1 MQAGPPG
8 DGAPVHHSWAKG
20 QRVLCLQV
28 RGPKQWRPARVNV
41 RRRAGGSALVAGRLG
56 VTLGARADGYA
67 SGPALTAG
75 HSCDTPGAHCG
86 KRSRS
91 QALCQRQLGCC
102 RRKQE
107 ETRRSASGTTRSLA
121 GTELPCARIIHRGA
135 GVPKGQGSGTRCKL
149 GRQAQTED
157 GGSEEAISD

>member
-1 MQAGPPG
+1 M
-8 DGAPVHHSWAKG
+8 
-20 QRVLCLQV
+20 
-28 RGPKQWRPARVNV
+28 

-75 HSCDTPGAHCG
+75 HLCDTPGAHCG

-107 ETRRSASGTTRSLA
+107 ETLRSASGTTRSLA
-121 GTELPCARIIHRGA
+121 GTELPCRKNNSPGSWCT
-135 GVPKGQGSGTRCKL
+135 QGPGFGRQVQS

-157 GGSEEAISD
+157 GGSEEAISDKSSGGRGIITGKELGEKVERMCTEPYAWGT